1 MLTSVII
8 ILRWRQI
15 SNFLIGTLDIEI
27 IDDKY
32 LSVCLCSF
40 LYWSYLIFLTA
51 VLWCLLVY
59 VQLIGEQ
66 LARSK
71 YSTMEVLMHEMSNG
85 QETNAVDT
93 KVYTMPKQTEKKVE
107 NAHVEDG
114 RCFMESNAVDT
125 VDIMFENIKYTVSL
139 GCKKG

>member
-1 MLTSVII
+1 M
-8 ILRWRQI
+8 
-15 SNFLIGTLDIEI
+15 
-27 IDDKY
+27 
-32 LSVCLCSF
+32 
-40 LYWSYLIFLTA
+40 
-51 VLWCLLVY
+51 LVY

-93 KVYTMPKQTEKKVE
+93 NVYTMPKQTEKKVE
-107 NAHVEDG
+107 NVHVEDG
-114 RCFMESNAVDT
+114 RCFMGSNAVDT